1 MEISKL
7 TGEFVGSD
15 LEELATFETSH
26 PDINQLYSNIIW
38 SQRDNFLSVPTDCPQ
53 RDERLGWTGDTQVF
67 ARAASY
73 NTDTRAFYRKWL
85 NDLRQSQR
93 EDGAYP
99 EIAPFCNFWG
109 FGNSGWAD
117 AGVIV
122 PWTVYLMT
130 DDQSVLSESYASM
143 SLYMDWLSTQSGGGF
158 KYNGAGTAT
167 GDWLSYETTDGRY
180 VSVCYYAYVAQ
191 LMSKISGV
199 LSEAQADRFY
209 LDSLK
214 YSTLYENIKEE
225 FQRRYLNSDGLPNI
239 STQASYL
246 MALKFGLLP
255 ETAIGKAR
263 EVLRKKITDNGY
275 KLSTGFLG
283 TSILNQ
289 TLSAEGMDDLAYDLL
304 LQRENPSWLYS
315 VDQGATTIWER
326 WDSYTKEGGFN
337 KHPWIMNS
345 FNHYSYG
352 VVSEWMFRYVGGI
365 EADETQP
372 GFKHIILQP
381 TPDFRTA
388 FPTGQKRITQA
399 KASHLSGYG
408 RISSEWQYKEDG
420 RISYTATVPA
430 NTTATLYLP
439 LMEKTD
445 NITESGKDL
454 KEAEG
459 VDFKGIVDGKA
470 VIELQSGTYQFD
482 MEKGSPDRVEESTSP
497 NLRIHPNHF
506 CDRLHLSC
514 SEDIRYASVTACNG
528 QILYRQHR
536 GGNIDT
542 SAWAPGIYVVR
553 VDTPEHSYTEKAIK
567 K

>member
-1 MEISKL
+1 
-7 TGEFVGSD
+7 
-15 LEELATFETSH
+15 
-26 PDINQLYSNIIW
+26 
-38 SQRDNFLSVPTDCPQ
+38 
-53 RDERLGWTGDTQVF
+53 
-67 ARAASY
+67 
-73 NTDTRAFYRKWL
+73 
-85 NDLRQSQR
+85 
-93 EDGAYP
+93 
-99 EIAPFCNFWG
+99 
-109 FGNSGWAD
+109 
-117 AGVIV
+117 
-122 PWTVYLMT
+122 
-130 DDQSVLSESYASM
+130 
-143 SLYMDWLSTQSGGGF
+143 
-158 KYNGAGTAT
+158 
-167 GDWLSYETTDGRY
+167 
-180 VSVCYYAYVAQ
+180 
-191 LMSKISGV
+191 
-199 LSEAQADRFY
+199 
-209 LDSLK
+209 
-214 YSTLYENIKEE
+214 
-225 FQRRYLNSDGLPNI
+225 
-239 STQASYL
+239 
-246 MALKFGLLP
+246 
-255 ETAIGKAR
+255 
-263 EVLRKKITDNGY
+263 
-275 KLSTGFLG
+275 
-283 TSILNQ
+283 
-289 TLSAEGMDDLAYDLL
+289 MDDLAYDLL

-482 MEKGSPDRVEESTSP
+482 MEREAPTVWKKVRPQT
-497 NLRIHPNHF
+497 
-506 CDRLHLSC
+506 
-514 SEDIRYASVTACNG
+514 YAYIPTTSVTGSIFLAAK
-528 QILYRQHR
+528 
-536 GGNIDT
+536 T
-542 SAWAPGIYVVR
+542 SAMPVSRLATGKSCIASTVVGTSTR
-553 VDTPEHSYTEKAIK
+553 LLGHPASTW
-567 K
+567 